1 MHRIFKAIYRG
12 KTKKISRDIF
22 YKDYVKHVIFMG
34 CLQLDMG
41 QIFIN

>member
-1 MHRIFKAIYRG
+1 MHRIFKAIRL
-12 KTKKISRDIF
+12 KISQYIF